1 MRTPIEFLIKC
12 MFQIL
17 KSIQKLLYNTI
28 QYNTI
33 HELKGYDAKR
43 LTQFPTKGQKLC
55 GAHTTLRNKHILNL
69 L

>member
-28 QYNTI
+28 QYNTWT
-33 HELKGYDAKR
+33 ER
-43 LTQFPTKGQKLC
+43 LWC
-55 GAHTTLRNKHILNL
+55 
-69 L
+69 